1 MQTLHIVQLSTFIV
15 GGMVLALISRRALTH
30 TKTHGFY
37 RLLAWL
43 GILALLVLNAPV
55 WTHNRY
61 AWYQLCSWWALTVS
75 LLVLF
80 SGIYQLRKLGQA
92 DSQVRSDSELF
103 AFEQT
108 TQVVDTG
115 VYRWIRHPL
124 YCSLLLLTWGIA
136 LKQLIPLTVLIAL
149 FSSICLYF
157 TARQDERECVAYFGS
172 TYSDYMLRSRM
183 FIPYIF

>member
-1 MQTLHIVQLSTFIV
+1 MQTLHVLQISVFII
-15 GGMVLALISRRALTH
+15 GGILLTLISWRALTH

-37 RLLAWL
+37 RLLAWQA
-43 GILALLVLNAPV
+43 ILALLVLNAPV
-55 WTHNRY
+55 WFDNRY
-61 AWYQLCSWWALTVS
+61 ALYQRCSWWALSSS

-80 SGIYQLRKLGQA
+80 AGIYQLRSAGQA
-92 DSQVRSDSELF
+92 DKTARADKELF

-115 VYRWIRHPL
+115 IYRWIRHPL

-136 LKQLIPLTVLIAL
+136 FKQLTALTVLIAL
-149 FSSICLYF
+149 FSSVCLYF

-172 TYSDYMLRSRM
+172 VYRDYMLRSRM
-183 FIPYIF
+183 FIPYVF

>member
-1 MQTLHIVQLSTFIV
+1 MQTLHLVQISVFIL
-15 GGMVLALISRRALTH
+15 GSVLLTLISWRSLSS

-37 RLLAWL
+37 RLLAWQ

-55 WTHNRY
+55 WLDDRY
-61 AWYQLCSWWALTVS
+61 ALHQLVSWWALFS
-75 LLVLF
+75 SILVLF
-80 SGIYQLRKLGQA
+80 AGIYQLRRAGQA
-92 DSQVRSDSELF
+92 DSNVRADSELF

-136 LKQLIPLTVLIAL
+136 LKQLMPLTLFLAL
-149 FSSICLYF
+149 FSSVCLYL
-157 TARQDERECVAYFGS
+157 TARYDERECVAYFGS
-172 TYSDYMLRSRM
+172 AYSDYMLRSRM
-183 FIPYIF
+183 FIPYVF

>member
-1 MQTLHIVQLSTFIV
+1 MQTFHVIQISAFIV
-15 GGMVLALISRRALTH
+15 GGVVLTLISRRALTH

-37 RLLAWL
+37 RLLAWQ

-55 WTHNRY
+55 WTDNRY

-75 LLVLF
+75 LLVLIT
-80 SGIYQLRKLGQA
+80 GVYQLRKLGQA
-92 DSQVRSDSELF
+92 DSSVRSDSELF

-108 TQVVDTG
+108 TQLVDTG
-115 VYRWIRHPL
+115 IYRWIRHPL
-124 YCSLLLLTWGIA
+124 YCSLLLLAWGVA
-136 LKQLIPLTVLIAL
+136 FKQLLPLTVLLAL
-149 FSSICLYF
+149 FSSVCLYL
-157 TARQDERECVAYFGS
+157 TARQDERECVAYFGA

>member
-1 MQTLHIVQLSTFIV
+1 MQTLHIIQISAF
-15 GGMVLALISRRALTH
+15 VLGSVLLTLISWRSLSS

-37 RLLAWL
+37 RLLAWQA
-43 GILALLVLNAPV
+43 ILALLVLNASV
-55 WTHNRY
+55 WTDNRY
-61 AWYQLCSWWALTVS
+61 ALYQMCSWLALFSS

-80 SGIYQLRKLGQA
+80 AGIHKLRSAGQV
-92 DSQVRSDSELF
+92 DSSVRADSELF

-115 VYRWIRHPL
+115 IYRWIRHPL

-136 LKQLIPLTVLIAL
+136 LKQLVPLTVLIAL

-172 TYSDYMLRSRM
+172 TYSDYMQRSRM
-183 FIPYIF
+183 FIPYVF